1 VINKIGERG
10 KKNET
15 RFESINLF
23 VLFLFFIEDE
33 NPVGRDV
40 ILVRTRQC
48 ASVKVLSTHYD
59 KRISR
64 CYIYLLA
71 ELFVTS
77 AFPAELGD
85 KQIIIFPA
93 PLFSAA
99 MRESGGIVGQI
110 RLCFYI
116 ADAEI
121 TSSLLRFAP
130 RLAPR
135 FLSPSLKT
143 LFAKIRLIIRIV
155 VGREVREVYVV
166 EGGIP
171 ELVGLHADDEGNR
184 SVLCDP
190 PRP

>member
-1 VINKIGERG
+1 MNI
-10 KKNET
+10 
-15 RFESINLF
+15 F
-23 VLFLFFIEDE
+23 VLLLFFIEDE

-85 KQIIIFPA
+85 EQIIIFPA

-110 RLCFYI
+110 RSCFYI

-121 TSSLLRFAP
+121 TSSLLRFASLLASLLASSHLP
-130 RLAPR
+130 SRLS
-135 FLSPSLKT
+135 SPK
-143 LFAKIRLIIRIV
+143 FA
-155 VGREVREVYVV
+155 
-166 EGGIP
+166 
-171 ELVGLHADDEGNR
+171 
-184 SVLCDP
+184 
-190 PRP
+190 